1 MHRVQSYCVSIL
13 ECIRYWPGKVAAIY
27 CLVSPDRVTVRL
39 QLFGLVG
46 MVNASEMDTFG
57 LFQKDGR
64 NPSDLLKRHL
74 SLRNLQQSH
83 MILGLR

>member
-1 MHRVQSYCVSIL
+1 MSIL

-57 LFQKDGR
+57 LFQKDDR
-64 NPSDLLKRHL
+64 SASELLKRHL
-74 SLRNLQQSH
+74 NLGNLQQDQ
-83 MILGLR
+83 MMLGLR